1 MKNQLYIKSVD
12 RSFFNR
18 PNLGLFIDTVF
29 NNFNELYNFPQLKHN
44 REEIIRLINSG
55 KFHGFLIFYGNKM
68 IGYLLGEIL
77 NYNGLSL
84 YFINY
89 LFVSPV
95 FRDKKLGTQLI
106 KFAKNYT
113 IMENLDGISL
123 ISDTENNK
131 NFNFYRKLGF
141 EIHEDRLY
149 QRHEL
154 FIWKKTNN

>member
-12 RSFFNR
+12 SSFFNR

-44 REEIIRLINSG
+44 RDEIIRLLYSQ

-68 IGYLLGEIL
+68 IGYLLGEVID
-77 NYNGLSL
+77 YNELSL

-89 LFVSPV
+89 VFVSPV

-106 KFAKNYT
+106 NLAKNYALQ
-113 IMENLDGISL
+113 ENLDGVSL
-123 ISDTENNK
+123 ISDTENDK
-131 NFNFYRKLGF
+131 NFNFYKKLGF
-141 EIHEDRLY
+141 EIHEERLY

-154 FIWKKTNN
+154 FIWKKVS